1 MVLLQLKLMDVVTR
15 SLSSYVR
22 GMKEILIAIVTVFFF
37 VSGPA
42 QAADSVEKLQ
52 GKKRPILLFAK
63 SRSDAGLDKQVDLFR
78 SYRPDLRE
86 RDIIVLST
94 TAREETRS
102 AIGYTTINRGTAR
115 ELQKRYAPS
124 SSGLTVILV
133 GKDGSEK
140 GRWQRVVEPQEIF
153 DLIDSMP
160 LRQKEVSEQ
169 SQSG

>member
-1 MVLLQLKLMDVVTR
+1 MVLLQLKRIDVVTR
-15 SLSSYVR
+15 SLSSYVW
-22 GMKEILIAIVTVFFF
+22 GMKEILIASIAVLFLAG
-37 VSGPA
+37 GPA
-42 QAADSVEKLQ
+42 QSADSVQKLQ

-63 SRSDAGLDKQVDLFR
+63 SRSDAGLDRQVDLFR
-78 SYRPDLRE
+78 EYRPDLRE

-102 AIGYTTINRGTAR
+102 AIGYTPINRGTAR
-115 ELQKRYAPS
+115 DLLKRYSPS
-124 SSGLTVILV
+124 SSGLTVVLI

-153 DLIDSMP
+153 ELIDSMP
-160 LRQKEVSEQ
+160 LRQKEAEEQ